1 MVLVVI
7 KASDTLEW
15 SSAPRA
21 EILMPV
27 PIWWLH
33 ISESVSDAVGLRSKL
48 LVMSI
53 NGFFR

>member
-21 EILMPV
+21 EILI